1 MALRADIR
9 IVVWTWY
16 AIRLSSAVSHALLVH
31 MKIQVPVFG
40 TFARDSSLGSVS
52 RNVVVTKKQ
61 CRLGDEV
68 RKRCTDLCND
78 VAAPFDAC

>member
-1 MALRADIR
+1 
-9 IVVWTWY
+9 
-16 AIRLSSAVSHALLVH
+16 

-68 RKRCTDLCND
+68 RKRSGTTLGLGGDGALRG
-78 VAAPFDAC
+78 VALGEAP

>member
-1 MALRADIR
+1 MQAA
-9 IVVWTWY
+9 
-16 AIRLSSAVSHALLVH
+16 AA
-31 MKIQVPVFG
+31 G

-68 RKRCTDLCND
+68 RKRCTDLFDD
-78 VAAPFDAC
+78 VDEA